1 MAAPRKPA
9 ARKKAVAKRAAR
21 KNARSDALATLPQ
34 ARDKPRQTRRQDG
47 KRANEKFVFDER
59 QLRALCRIHSTDEEM
74 AAVLGCSVSL
84 IEKRRAKDP
93 WFQEIER
100 TERQLGR
107 ASHRRDLH
115 LLAGKANK
123 PGAPKGAITALI
135 FIAKQPPDRG
145 GLGMADR
152 VQNEVTLPQL
162 DPTNAKAML
171 NQRLIA
177 LSRKK
182 KARPKTEK

>member
-1 MAAPRKPA
+1 MAAPRKP
-9 ARKKAVAKRAAR
+9 RTQAKRAKKVVR
-21 KNARSDALATLPQ
+21 KGRPNPLAAKPQ
-34 ARDKPRQTRRQDG
+34 ARDKPRQARRQDG
-47 KRANEKFVFDER
+47 KAAHEKFVFDER

-93 WFQEIER
+93 WFQDIER

-135 FIAKQPPDRG
+135 FIAKQPADRG

-171 NQRLIA
+171 NQRLLA
-177 LSRKK
+177 LSRKR
-182 KARPKTEK
+182 KARPKPEQ